1 MASIIGVET
10 LQHTNG
16 TTAATIDSSGKVSFP
31 NTVPELDIW
40 KQTQHTA
47 FTHGGADITSNWARH
62 AYNWEK
68 LGTGVSESSGIFTFP
83 STGKWRVC
91 FSVNWQTQANS
102 SYLGGYIY
110 LSTDNGST
118 YGVVGDGFGAAD
130 HSGAY
135 EQVLLEAYIDV
146 TNTSNFKVKF
156 RKDNDGSATLR
167 GSSSILR
174 TYVSFE
180 KLAET

>member
-40 KQTQHTA
+40 KQTQNTSVS
-47 FTHGGADITSNWARH
+47 HGGDDITTNWARH
-62 AYNWEK
+62 TSNWEK
-68 LGTGVSESSGIFTFP
+68 LGTGVSEASGVFTFP
-83 STGKWRVC
+83 STGKWKVC
-91 FSVNWQTQANS
+91 FSVNYQTSSNS

-110 LSTDNGST
+110 LSTNNGSV
-118 YGVVGDGFGAAD
+118 YGVVADGFGAAD

-146 TNTSNFKVKF
+146 TSASDFKVKF
-156 RKDNDGSATLR
+156 RRDNDGSATLR